1 MPMKYENTI
10 AGRFIS
16 RPNRFIAYVDIN
28 GRTECC
34 HVKNTGRCREL
45 LVPDTKT
52 VLSIS
57 DNPKRKTKFDLIA
70 VYKNDLLINIDS
82 QAPNKAVYEWLK
94 SGGEG
99 EFEVIRPEYTVG
111 DSRFDFYAVRRGKPA
126 IIEVKGVTL
135 EENGIVR
142 FPDAP
147 TERGTRHLKGL
158 AELSEQGFD
167 TAVFFAVQMRGMKY
181 FEPNRS
187 TDPDFADALSY
198 ACSKGVRI
206 ICRECDVTEN
216 SLSVSPDKSALL
228 DVKIN
233 SLHH

>member
-1 MPMKYENTI
+1 MKYEKTI
-10 AGRFIS
+10 TGRFIS
-16 RPNRFIAYVDIN
+16 RPNRFIAYVEI
-28 GRTECC
+28 GGKVECC

-45 LVPDTKT
+45 LTAGAKT
-52 VLSIS
+52 VLSIA
-57 DNPKRKTKFDLIA
+57 DDPKRKTKFDLVA
-70 VYKNDLLINIDS
+70 VYKNDLLINMDS

-99 EFEVIRPEYTVG
+99 GLEAIRPEYTVG
-111 DSRFDFYAVRRGKPA
+111 DSRFDFYATRSGKPV

-147 TERGTRHLKGL
+147 TKRGVRHLRGL
-158 AELSEQGFD
+158 AELAEKGFD

-187 TDPDFADALSY
+187 TDPDFADALAY
-198 ACSKGVRI
+198 AYSKGVKI

-216 SLSVSPDKSALL
+216 SISVSPDKNAVL
-228 DVKIN
+228 DVRQDT
-233 SLHH
+233 LHT